1 MRLGESSVPGPRSEY
16 RHGSGDAPLLC
27 SVVLVELRW
36 VLSPLDVDFLC
47 CCLFS
52 EAVMRMRREKR
63 WESTLRTAK
72 QGIGVG
78 CAHDHYYASPAP
90 PEMKGVGTGRGA
102 PSSFP
107 HGAGLMW
114 GPGDR
119 LEVSRT
125 PGPMSCRNSCS
136 VMTLHVG
143 AEPWA
148 VCLRASPGRE
158 H

>member
-1 MRLGESSVPGPRSEY
+1 
-16 RHGSGDAPLLC
+16 
-27 SVVLVELRW
+27 
-36 VLSPLDVDFLC
+36 
-47 CCLFS
+47 
-52 EAVMRMRREKR
+52 MRMRREKR

-72 QGIGVG
+72 QGLGVG

-90 PEMKGVGTGRGA
+90 LEMKGVGTGRGA

-125 PGPMSCRNSCS
+125 LGPMSCRNSCS